1 MESIINPSIFYWANV
16 LDSLQKIG
24 ILALI
29 VSIVV
34 IIIVGAT
41 ILADLEWWGENEKT
55 LRIGK
60 KLIIIF
66 AIVLVIAIMMML
78 FIPTKDTIYAMCVAE
93 VLTPDNI
100 DAITEKGEKGVQF
113 ICEQIEQVISN
124 TTQPTN

>member
-1 MESIINPSIFYWANV
+1 MEPIISPNIFYWANV

-66 AIVLVIAIMMML
+66 AIILVIAIMMML
-78 FIPTKDTIYAMCVAE
+78 FIPTKDTIYAMCAAE

>member
-1 MESIINPSIFYWANV
+1 MEPIISPNIFYWANV

-34 IIIVGAT
+34 IIVVGAT
-41 ILADLEWWGENEKT
+41 ILADLEWGVNEKT
-55 LRIGK
+55 IRIGK

-66 AIVLVIAIMMML
+66 AIVLVIAIMMMI

-93 VLTPDNI
+93 ILTPDNI
-100 DAITEKGEKGVQF
+100 DAITEKGEKGVRF
-113 ICEQIEQVISN
+113 ICEQIEQVINN
-124 TTQPTN
+124 TAQSTN